1 MSGLHRLAAA
11 LGEKYPGRKATR
23 ELESTPW
30 SHMRIAGI
38 KGPPARADECMYQ
51 PPGACGNPACGNRLH
66 RPLICARCKVAAYC
80 CKECQVRFPRILCP
94 YITIF
99 PLPSLTTDDG
109 VAVRASACMHARAH
123 THKKTPHTHTHA
135 NTHSHTCIHTHMHAH
150 KHTYIH
156 TRIHTYIPTDIQT
169 YTHTYTHM
177 YVTCIRM

>member
-30 SHMRIAGI
+30 SQMRIAGI

-80 CKECQVRFPRILCP
+80 CKECQVRFPRMLCP
-94 YITIF
+94 GITIF
-99 PLPSLTTDDG
+99 SLPSLTTDDG
-109 VAVRASACMHARAH
+109 VAARASVCVCVCARAH
-123 THKKTPHTHTHA
+123 THTHTQTQYTHTHTNTHA
-135 NTHSHTCIHTHMHAH
+135 QTLTHNTHSHTCIHTHMH
-150 KHTYIH
+150 
-156 TRIHTYIPTDIQT
+156 T
-169 YTHTYTHM
+169 YTHTY
-177 YVTCIRM
+177 VTYIRM